1 MKRATLAFA
10 VSILGSQAKASGYG
24 LPKAQNLQSALQ
36 KARAQS
42 MPLVVMV
49 TLDGCPYCK
58 AVRQNYLPEYLEKGF
73 PILDLDLASSSP
85 MQNEFGQSTTPREWA
100 RSKGIRLAPTL
111 IWLGE
116 GGQEVVSRLVGMS
129 SADFYGAYLDE
140 RMQQAHQ
147 QMKSVH

>member
-10 VSILGSQAKASGYG
+10 VSIFGSQVKASGYG

-49 TLDGCPYCK
+49 TIDGCPYCK
-58 AVRQNYLPEYLEKGF
+58 VVRQNYLPEYLEKGF
-73 PILDLDLASSSP
+73 PILDLDLASSAP

-100 RSKGIRLAPTL
+100 RSKG
-111 IWLGE
+111 
-116 GGQEVVSRLVGMS
+116 GQEVVSRLVGMS
-129 SADFYGAYLDE
+129 SSDFYGAYLDE

-147 QMKSVH
+147 QMKSGH